1 MLINKSWKQLLPN
14 KFHVL
19 LRVANNEVG
28 AMKYEPWFVK
38 KIGTL
43 CMHDYIEWDDVQ
55 SWEFYFQLLWLKHS

>member
-19 LRVANNEVG
+19 LRVANNEVR

-38 KIGTL
+38 KIGNECSPRT
-43 CMHDYIEWDDVQ
+43 
-55 SWEFYFQLLWLKHS
+55 